1 MNQSEQQ
8 SFIDF
13 FKDNQMAIDVFKKKY
28 CVCDS
33 DISPEAVFRRVAK
46 GLSQYEKNPEEW
58 EERWVQEMLD
68 DWYRPGGSILSGVS
82 NPSKVSLANC
92 TTIGLK
98 EDTIDSISDTQRK
111 MMKCAAAR
119 QGLGVDVSNIRP
131 KGAKI
136 NNASNESG
144 GIVPWMDYLQG
155 IAKYVGQRG
164 RMPAI
169 LLSVKDSHPDIEEFI
184 ACKQDST
191 AITNANISVQ
201 ISDRFMRKVDEDDD
215 SWELYFQTP
224 YEIIRKKTHV
234 RELMNK
240 IAESACK
247 TAEPGVQ
254 FIDKAR
260 DGSMVHQIYKATGDE
275 RFKVISTN
283 ACLPPEATVFRKEKY
298 DTENPERLIHSR
310 GITTIGALDI
320 GDEIWTGSKWSKV
333 INKVSRGIKPIYRYI
348 THVGDFYGTKDHNVI
363 SKGRKNEVGKCV
375 SIDVATGDRSG
386 KITSF
391 YPEDIMYGFMMSH
404 GKDAII
410 DDNHFYNR
418 PPGRIASVLCGLVST
433 FGDVSESGYFIY
445 IDHVSLNLLKRVQQ
459 MLSMLG
465 IVSTLTSYTDKT
477 GEVTKAK
484 TIRGRDELFSR
495 TMYRI
500 TIKEDIYVFDRKVW
514 FIQEYKQKKLENILL
529 VSDSTVTSHLSKSYN
544 IIKDENGNTGRYV
557 RDGEVF
563 DITIE
568 DSSHVFWN
576 AGLSVCNCSE
586 KFLADS
592 SICNLASINMGR
604 FSTNEDEYKKEI
616 DRIVP
621 SLVRLM
627 DDAIEYEIQ
636 HDLSAI
642 PEQKWIVQHT
652 REIGLGITNVHGWFI
667 KQGFGYDS
675 NEAIDAIERFFS
687 YYMKVAFET
696 SVQLAKEKG
705 PAKVYDLFPKEM
717 NHITLSGSSFYRN
730 ITNKF
735 FNGEEIGKLRNLA
748 IGSIAPTGT
757 LSMTFSK
764 PVLSSGIEP
773 AISAYYWRKTRA
785 LSGNNSWEYFFCF
798 PATVKNLL
806 MEMPEFSSLLE
817 SEQQII
823 KLAPES
829 MKDQDGKK
837 GMEIVR
843 IIEPLLKKVQ
853 FKPAHEIDPF
863 QKLKMMSRIYQWLDS
878 ACSVTY
884 NLPKG
889 TSPELISKLYID
901 AWKNDVRAVSV
912 YVDGSRE
919 GILIF
924 EPPTKQQDSKEETK
938 YCKERPELIQF
949 NCAPKREKRLPCD
962 IHKCKVKGKDWL
974 VLVGLHEGY
983 PYEIFAGEYN
993 KDVMY
998 IPSSISTG
1006 IIEKKGKGM
1015 YSLSLENG
1023 IEYNDVAST
1032 LMNERY
1038 RSMTRMISLSLRH
1051 GVRPVYIIDQ
1061 IRKSNEDITEFSS
1074 AVIRIL
1080 NKYIKALDYTYLAK
1094 HTGFKC
1100 EFCGSENAVYNGG
1113 CVVCAECGKG
1123 SKCE

>member
-1 MNQSEQQ
+1 MNQQ

-13 FKDNQMAIDVFKKKY
+13 FKDNQMAIDIFKKKY

-33 DISPEAVFRRVAK
+33 DTSPEAVFRRVAK

-58 EERWVQEMLD
+58 EEKWVQEMLD

-111 MMKCAAAR
+111 MMKCAAVR
-119 QGLGVDVSNIRP
+119 QGLGVDVSALRP

-169 LLSVKDSHPDIEEFI
+169 LLSLKDRHPDIEEFI
-184 ACKQDST
+184 TCKQDTT

-201 ISDRFMRKVDEDDD
+201 LSDQFMEKLEEDDD
-215 SWELYFQTP
+215 SWTLYFKTP
-224 YEIIRKKTHV
+224 YETVNKTV
-234 RELMNK
+234 SARELMKK

-247 TAEPGVQ
+247 SAEPGVQ
-254 FIDKAR
+254 FIDRAR
-260 DGSMVHQIYKATGDE
+260 QGTMVHQIYKATGDE
-275 RFKVISTN
+275 RFKIISTN
-283 ACLPPEATVFRKEKY
+283 ACLPSESIVFRKEKY
-298 DTENPERLIHSR
+298 DERQDILIHSR
-310 GITTIGALDI
+310 GICTIGALQI
-320 GDEIWTGSKWSKV
+320 GDEIWTGSNWSKV
-333 INKVSRGIKPIYRYI
+333 TNKISRGNKPIYKYSTR
-348 THVGDFYGTKDHNVI
+348 VGDFYGTKDHKVMSNKI
-363 SKGRKNEVGKCV
+363 KTEVQQCS
-375 SIDVATGDRSG
+375 SIDVSVGDRNG
-386 KITSF
+386 KIIDF
-391 YPEDIMYGFMMSH
+391 HPEDIMYGFTISH
-404 GKDAII
+404 NKDAII
-410 DDNHFYNR
+410 DDRHFYNI
-418 PPGRIASVLCGLVST
+418 PPGRIASVLCGIVSI
-433 FGDVSESGYFIY
+433 FGGVSESGHYIY
-445 IDHVSLNLLKRVQQ
+445 IDHVSKNLIKRVQQ
-459 MLSMLG
+459 MLSVLG
-465 IVSTLTSYTDKT
+465 IVSVLTSYTDKT
-477 GEVTKAK
+477 GEVTKKK
-484 TIRGRDELFSR
+484 TIRNRHELFER
-495 TMYRI
+495 NVYRL
-500 TIKEDIYVFDRKVW
+500 TIKEDIYIFDKKIW
-514 FIQEYKQKKLENILL
+514 FIQEYKQKMLENILL
-529 VSDSTVTSHLSKSYN
+529 VSDSTVTSHLTKSYN
-544 IIKDENGNTGRYV
+544 IVKDSEGNLGTYIRN
-557 RDGEVF
+557 DEVF
-563 DITIE
+563 DITIQ
-568 DSSHVFWN
+568 DASHVFWN
-576 AGLSVCNCSE
+576 SGLSVCNCSE
-586 KFLADS
+586 KFLPDCG
-592 SICNLASINMGR
+592 ICNLASINMGR
-604 FSTNEDEYKKEI
+604 FSTNEDEYKKEL

-705 PAKVYDLFPKEM
+705 AAKAYDLFPKEM
-717 NHITLSGSSFYRN
+717 NHRTLSGSSFYRN

-764 PVLSSGIEP
+764 PALSSGIEP

-798 PATVKNLL
+798 PTTVKNLL

-817 SEQQII
+817 RDQQII

-843 IIEPLLKKVQ
+843 IIEPLLKKVH

-884 NLPKG
+884 NLPRG

-938 YCKERPELIQF
+938 YCKERPDLIQF
-949 NCAPKREKRLPCD
+949 NCAPKREKRLLCD

-993 KDVMY
+993 KEIMY

-1006 IIEKKGKGM
+1006 IIEKKGKGI

-1038 RSMTRMISLSLRH
+1038 RSMTRMISLALRH

-1074 AVIRIL
+1074 VVIRIL
-1080 NKYIKALDYTYLAK
+1080 NKYIKTLDYTYLAK